1 MTENFLDQLT
11 RMVRESDA
19 EEPEEPG
26 SGAPW
31 GVHNEWARKHDEWA
45 STNATLRNI
54 LANKLLGEYL
64 QGTRP

>member
-1 MTENFLDQLT
+1 MTETYLGLLT

-26 SGAPW
+26 SAAPW

-54 LANKLLGEYL
+54 LANKLLDEHL
-64 QGTRP
+64 KGTRS